1 MGMIRFVSPLR
12 GLSAYDL
19 LTYGHV
25 PSSSSSI
32 SVFLNSIRLVLL
44 LADTQRVWVDG
55 VLEVVDDHCECDPAA

>member
-32 SVFLNSIRLVLL
+32 FVFLYLIRLVLL
-44 LADTQRVWVDG
+44 LADTLRVKVNDVDRSCCG
-55 VLEVVDDHCECDPAA
+55 